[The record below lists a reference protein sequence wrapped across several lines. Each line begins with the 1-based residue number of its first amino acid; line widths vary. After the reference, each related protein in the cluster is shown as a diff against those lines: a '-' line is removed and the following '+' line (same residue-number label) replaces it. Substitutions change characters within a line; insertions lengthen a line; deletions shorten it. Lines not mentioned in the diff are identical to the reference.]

1 MKAVNARILLN
12 LTNSASQSS
21 NSSLDCRNSRCGSS
35 ACSHLRPPE
44 LGLRSHELERRRV
57 LGRGPPGG
65 RQQVA
70 IGLVHQDQVGL
81 LNNAPLYGLRK
92 QE

>member
-1 MKAVNARILLN
+1 MKAVNARLLN
-12 LTNSASQSS
+12 STNYASQSS
-21 NSSLDCRNSRCGSS
+21 N
-35 ACSHLRPPE
+35 AHLRPPE